1 MRILY
6 LGNNRVGYEVLRR
19 LKSSGED
26 IVGLVVHPPDK
37 RKYGEEIIAAAD
49 FDGTPLIYGDSL
61 RDPETLRR
69 IQSLEPDLGLSVFF
83 GYILKQELLDLL
95 PSGCIN
101 LHPAYLPYNRGAHPN
116 VWSIVEGSPAGATI
130 HYVDAGVD
138 TGDIISQKRVDVAP
152 SDTGESLY
160 HRLESTCV
168 ELFTETWPAIRAGAA
183 QVIPQGEDSGSYH
196 KMIDLKSLDLI
207 NLDKTY
213 VARDLINILR
223 ARTFPPYRGAYF
235 ENRGSRVYL
244 RLQLDDES
252 QMED

>member
-83 GYILKQELLDLL
+83 GYILKQELLD
-95 PSGCIN
+95 I
-101 LHPAYLPYNRGAHPN
+101 
-116 VWSIVEGSPAGATI
+116 
-130 HYVDAGVD
+130 
-138 TGDIISQKRVDVAP
+138 
-152 SDTGESLY
+152 
-160 HRLESTCV
+160 TCCPRR
-168 ELFTETWPAIRAGAA
+168 WR
-183 QVIPQGEDSGSYH
+183 
-196 KMIDLKSLDLI
+196 
-207 NLDKTY
+207 
-213 VARDLINILR
+213 
-223 ARTFPPYRGAYF
+223 
-235 ENRGSRVYL
+235 
-244 RLQLDDES
+244 
-252 QMED
+252 